1 MAATMPTEETAL
13 LMVSGVGKHKLRR
26 FGGEFLD
33 EIISYA
39 GR

>member
-1 MAATMPTEETAL
+1 L
-13 LMVSGVGKHKLRR
+13 LAVNGVGKHKLRR
-26 FGGEFLD
+26 FGSEFLD